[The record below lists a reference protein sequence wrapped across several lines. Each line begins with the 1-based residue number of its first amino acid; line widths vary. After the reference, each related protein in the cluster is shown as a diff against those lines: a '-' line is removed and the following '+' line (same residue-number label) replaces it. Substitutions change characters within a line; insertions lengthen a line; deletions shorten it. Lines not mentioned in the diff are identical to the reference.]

1 MKKIL
6 ILAAMLAALTAC
18 EKTVRKT
25 FHLTGGTDLEIPYDG
40 GYTLFGIEANEDD
53 HWTLTADADWFTVR
67 QSFGHGDAAN
77 GYDDAVF
84 MIWAE
89 RWIMNST
96 RAGHIT
102 VTGPNGSFTKNI
114 TQPPKP
120 LPKELVQLTG
130 DLPFAG
136 GESTIDLP
144 EGYWVKAETDASW
157 LTIVSCEEGKLVV
170 SAGPNPS
177 GEQDRTAIVHILL
190 SDGAPLA
197 DVTVTQKAE
206 TSSDPVE

>member
-6 ILAAMLAALTAC
+6 ILAAILAALTAC

-25 FHLTGGTDLEIPYDG
+25 FHLTGFPDLEISYEG

-53 HWTLTADADWFTVR
+53 RWTLTSDADWFTVQ
-67 QSFGHGDAAN
+67 QSFGNGDAKN

-96 RAGHIT
+96 RSGHIT

-120 LPKELVQLTG
+120 VPAELVKLTG
-130 DLPFAG
+130 DLPCTG
-136 GESTIDLP
+136 GELTVKLP
-144 EGYWVKAETDASW
+144 EGYWVKAETDADW
-157 LTIVSCEEGKLVV
+157 LTLVACEERKLVV
-170 SAGPNPS
+170 SAGPNPL
-177 GEQDRTAIVHILL
+177 EEARTAIVHILL

-197 DVTVTQKAE
+197 DVTVKQVAE
-206 TSSDPVE
+206 TAPAPAE

>member
-6 ILAAMLAALTAC
+6 ILAAILAALTAC

-25 FHLTGGTDLEIPYDG
+25 FHLTGFPDLEISYEG
-40 GYTLFGIEANEDD
+40 GYTLFGIEANEDYR
-53 HWTLTADADWFTVR
+53 WTLTSDADWFTVQ
-67 QSFGHGDAAN
+67 QSFGNGDAKN

-96 RAGHIT
+96 RSGHIT

-120 LPKELVQLTG
+120 VPAELVKLTG
-130 DLPFAG
+130 DLPCTG
-136 GESTIDLP
+136 GELTVKLP
-144 EGYWVKAETDASW
+144 EGYWVKAETDADW
-157 LTIVSCEEGKLVV
+157 LTLVACEEGKLVV
-170 SAGPNPS
+170 SAGPNPL
-177 GEQDRTAIVHILL
+177 GEARTAIVHILL

-197 DVTVTQKAE
+197 DVTVKQVAE
-206 TSSDPVE
+206 TAPAPAE

>member
-25 FHLTGGTDLEIPYDG
+25 FHLTGAPDLSLSYEG
-40 GYTLFGIEANEDD
+40 GYALFGIEANEDD
-53 HWTLTADADWFTVR
+53 RWTLTADADWFTVQ
-67 QSFGHGDAAN
+67 QSFGNGDAKN

-84 MIWAE
+84 LVWAE

-96 RAGHIT
+96 RSGHIT

-114 TQPPKP
+114 TQSPKQVPAEP
-120 LPKELVQLTG
+120 LQLTG
-130 DLPFAG
+130 ELPCAG
-136 GESTIDLP
+136 GELTVELP
-144 EGYWVKAETDASW
+144 EGYWVNAETDSDW
-157 LTIVSCEEGKLVV
+157 LTIVACEEGKLVV
-170 SAGPNPS
+170 SAGLNPLDD
-177 GEQDRTAIVHILL
+177 ETRTAVVHIYL

-197 DVTVTQKAE
+197 NVTVTQVA
-206 TSSDPVE
+206 TPVV

>member
-25 FHLTGGTDLEIPYDG
+25 FHLTGKTDLEIPYDG

-53 HWTLTADADWFTVR
+53 RWTLTTDADWFTVQ
-67 QSFGHGDAAN
+67 QSFGHGDAKN

-84 MIWAE
+84 LIWAE
-89 RWIMNST
+89 RWIMNSS

-120 LPKELVQLTG
+120 VPAELVELTG
-130 DLPFAG
+130 DLPCAG
-136 GESTIDLP
+136 GELTVKLP
-144 EGYWVKAETDASW
+144 EGYWVKAETDADW
-157 LTIVSCEEGKLVV
+157 LTLVSCEEGKLVV
-170 SAGPNPS
+170 SAGPNLL
-177 GEQDRTAIVHILL
+177 EEARTAVVHILL

-197 DVTVTQKAE
+197 DVTVKQTAE
-206 TSSDPVE
+206 TAPEPAE

>member
-18 EKTVRKT
+18 EKTVCKT
-25 FHLTGGTDLEIPYDG
+25 FHLTGFPNLEITYDG

-53 HWTLTADADWFTVR
+53 RWTLTADADWFTVH
-67 QSFGHGDAAN
+67 QSFGNGDAKN

-84 MIWAE
+84 MIWAD

-96 RAGHIT
+96 RSGHIT

-120 LPKELVQLTG
+120 VPTELVKLAG
-130 DLPFAG
+130 ELPGAG
-136 GESTIDLP
+136 GELTVQLP
-144 EGYWVKAETDASW
+144 EGYWIKAETDANW
-157 LTIVSCEEGKLVV
+157 LTIVTCEEGKLVV
-170 SAGPNPS
+170 SAGPNPLNEARS
-177 GEQDRTAIVHILL
+177 AIVHILL
-190 SDGAPLA
+190 SDGTPLA
-197 DVTVTQKAE
+197 DVTVTQVAE
-206 TSSDPVE
+206 TSSIPAM

>member
-25 FHLTGGTDLEIPYDG
+25 FHLTGAPDLSLSYEG
-40 GYTLFGIEANEDD
+40 GYALFGIEANEDD
-53 HWTLTADADWFTVR
+53 RWTLTADADWFTVQ
-67 QSFGHGDAAN
+67 QSFGNGDAKN

-84 MIWAE
+84 LVWAE

-96 RAGHIT
+96 RSGHIT

-114 TQPPKP
+114 TQSPKQVPAEP
-120 LPKELVQLTG
+120 LQLTG
-130 DLPFAG
+130 ELPFAG
-136 GESTIDLP
+136 GELTVELP
-144 EGYWVKAETDASW
+144 EGYWVKAETDSDW
-157 LTIVSCEEGKLVV
+157 LTIVACEEGKLVV
-170 SAGPNPS
+170 SAGLNPLDD
-177 GEQDRTAIVHILL
+177 ETRTAVVHIYL

-197 DVTVTQKAE
+197 DVTVTQVA
-206 TSSDPVE
+206 TPVV

>member
-6 ILAAMLAALTAC
+6 ILAAILAALTAC

-25 FHLTGGTDLEIPYDG
+25 FHLTGFPDLEISYEG

-53 HWTLTADADWFTVR
+53 RWTLTSDADWFTVQ
-67 QSFGHGDAAN
+67 QSFGNGDAKN

-96 RAGHIT
+96 RSGHIT

-120 LPKELVQLTG
+120 VPAELVKLTG
-130 DLPFAG
+130 DLPCAG
-136 GESTIDLP
+136 GER
-144 EGYWVKAETDASW
+144 
-157 LTIVSCEEGKLVV
+157 KLVV
-170 SAGPNPS
+170 SAGPNPL
-177 GEQDRTAIVHILL
+177 EEARTAIVHILL

-197 DVTVTQKAE
+197 DVTVKQVAE
-206 TSSDPVE
+206 TAPAPAE

>member
-6 ILAAMLAALTAC
+6 ILAAILAALTAC

-25 FHLTGGTDLEIPYDG
+25 FHLTGFPDLEISYEG

-53 HWTLTADADWFTVR
+53 RWTLTSDADWFTVQ
-67 QSFGHGDAAN
+67 QSFGNGDAKN

-96 RAGHIT
+96 RSGHIT

-120 LPKELVQLTG
+120 VPAELVKLTG
-130 DLPFAG
+130 DLPCAG
-136 GESTIDLP
+136 GELTVKLP
-144 EGYWVKAETDASW
+144 EGYWVKAETDADW
-157 LTIVSCEEGKLVV
+157 LTLVACEERKLVV
-170 SAGPNPS
+170 SAAPNP
-177 GEQDRTAIVHILL
+177 GDRERTALVHVLL
-190 SDGAPLA
+190 SDRTPLA
-197 DVTVTQKAE
+197 DVTVTQAAN
-206 TSSDPVE
+206 

>member
-25 FHLTGGTDLEIPYDG
+25 FHLTGFPDLEISYEG

-53 HWTLTADADWFTVR
+53 RWTLTSDADWFTVQ
-67 QSFGHGDAAN
+67 QSFGHGDAKN

-84 MIWAE
+84 LIWAE

-96 RAGHIT
+96 RSGHIT

-114 TQPPKP
+114 TQNPKP
-120 LPKELVQLTG
+120 VPAELLQLDGELPYDGGELVVK
-130 DLPFAG
+130 
-136 GESTIDLP
+136 LP
-144 EGYWVKAETDASW
+144 EGYWVKAKTDADW
-157 LTIVSCEEGKLVV
+157 LTIVTCEEGKLVV
-170 SAGPNPS
+170 SAGSNQLAD
-177 GEQDRTAIVHILL
+177 ETRTALVHIYL
-190 SDGAPLA
+190 SDGTPLA
-197 DVTVTQKAE
+197 DVTVRQVTTPAM
-206 TSSDPVE
+206 

>member
-6 ILAAMLAALTAC
+6 ILAAILAALTAC

-25 FHLTGGTDLEIPYDG
+25 FHLTGFPDLEISYEG

-53 HWTLTADADWFTVR
+53 RWTLTSDADWFTVQ
-67 QSFGHGDAAN
+67 QSFGNGDAKN

-96 RAGHIT
+96 RSGHIT
-102 VTGPNGSFTKNI
+102 VTGPNGSFTQNI

-120 LPKELVQLTG
+120 VPAELVKLTG
-130 DLPFAG
+130 DLPCTG
-136 GESTIDLP
+136 GDLTVKLP
-144 EGYWVKAETDASW
+144 EGYWVKAVTDADW
-157 LTIVSCEEGKLVV
+157 LTLVACEERKLVV
-170 SAGPNPS
+170 SAGPNPL
-177 GEQDRTAIVHILL
+177 EEARTAIVHILL

-197 DVTVTQKAE
+197 DVTVKQVAE
-206 TSSDPVE
+206 TAPAPAE